1 MRIVKWSG
9 QAKTDFIS
17 ILGFLYQNWSEKEAQ
32 NYSDAVYR
40 LIRILEK
47 GNIEFRKTRYSKLHA
62 AIISKHISIY
72 YRIHSKSRV
81 EIIRIWDNR
90 QNPSMLNK

>member
-9 QAKTDFIS
+9 QARTDFIS
-17 ILGFLYQNWSEKEAQ
+17 ILGFLYQHWSEKEAQ
-32 NYSDAVYR
+32 NYTDEVYR

-47 GNIEFRKTRYSKLHA
+47 GNIEFRKTQYSKLHV

-72 YRIHSKSRV
+72 YRIPSKSRV

-90 QNPSMLNK
+90 QNPSMLYK

>member
-32 NYSDAVYR
+32 NYTDEVYR
-40 LIRILEK
+40 LILNPQNVK
-47 GNIEFRKTRYSKLHA
+47 NP
-62 AIISKHISIY
+62 
-72 YRIHSKSRV
+72 V
-81 EIIRIWDNR
+81 NR
-90 QNPSMLNK
+90 WRH